1 MMSLEY
7 ITRSDGR
14 RKFQRKNYFLKG
26 LLREKRRKMKKER
39 KTMKNNKIT
48 DDAVSAH
55 MQTIA
60 LLYSKTSIRTGESFL
75 ITHSNMAF
83 DC

>member
-1 MMSLEY
+1 
-7 ITRSDGR
+7 
-14 RKFQRKNYFLKG
+14 
-26 LLREKRRKMKKER
+26 MKKER

-48 DDAVSAH
+48 DDAVAAH